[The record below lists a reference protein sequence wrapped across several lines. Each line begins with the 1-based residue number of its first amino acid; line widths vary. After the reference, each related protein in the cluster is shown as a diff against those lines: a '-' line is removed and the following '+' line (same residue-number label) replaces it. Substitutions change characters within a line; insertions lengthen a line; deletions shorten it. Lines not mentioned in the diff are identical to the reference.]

1 MASTISLQD
10 KQIVDTQKLNYI
22 EFMQNSILIEY
33 QLHLEINFNWEIFEI
48 IREVNIDAFIGLI
61 NRNKYNSLMQIN

>member
-10 KQIVDTQKLNYI
+10 KQIIDTQKLNYI

-48 IREVNIDAFIGLI
+48 IREVNIDEFIELI

>member
-33 QLHLEINFNWEIFEI
+33 QLHLKINFNWEIFEI

>member
-10 KQIVDTQKLNYI
+10 KQIIDTQKLNYI

-33 QLHLEINFNWEIFEI
+33 QLHLKINFNWEIFEI
-48 IREVNIDAFIGLI
+48 IREVNIDEFIELI